1 MDTSH
6 LLLIALWI
14 IYCVIHSVFASSEVK
29 GFSENKMGKYFRYY
43 RLAYTLFAS
52 ITLVLLL
59 LFQYSFYSPILIKSV
74 SIKYFAVIFLIL
86 PGLII
91 MAISIKKYFMLLS
104 GIRSVFTPTAP
115 AELKVNGIHQY
126 VRHPLYSGTV
136 LFVWGLF
143 FVFPMLN
150 NLIAVLILTVYVL
163 VGIIF
168 EEKKLI
174 KEFGENYKLYISKV
188 PMLIPSFRKGF
199 SKNLNKTIF
208 EE

>member
-1 MDTSH
+1 MNTSH
-6 LLLIALWI
+6 LILIALWI
-14 IYCVIHSVFASSEVK
+14 IYYVIHSVFASSEVK
-29 GFSENKMGKYFRYY
+29 GFFENKINKYFRYY
-43 RLAYTLFAS
+43 RLSYTLFAF
-52 ITLVLLL
+52 ITLILLL
-59 LFQYSFYSPILIKSV
+59 LFQYSFYSPILIKSLL
-74 SIKYFAVIFLIL
+74 IKYFALIFLIF

-91 MAISIKKYFMLLS
+91 MGISIKKYFMLLS
-104 GIRSVFTPTAP
+104 GIRSVFTPTPP
-115 AELKVNGIHQY
+115 AELKINGIHRY

-150 NLIAVLILTVYVL
+150 NLIAVLLLTLYVL
-163 VGIIF
+163 IGIIF

-174 KEFGENYKLYISKV
+174 KEFGENYRLYISKV

-208 EE
+208 EK